1 MEHFFNEKTLQEKL
15 QHTKLICL
23 DMDGTLTDGG
33 MYLDENGVSIR
44 QFYAHDGTG
53 LQMVKALGVQIAII
67 TTSISKVV
75 HERAKMLGIEN
86 IIAGSHKKGEDI
98 LKLCKELK
106 INPQDTIHMG
116 DDINDIPAFQVVGLP
131 IAVAN
136 CAEAVLP
143 FVKYKTT
150 HKGGNGAVR
159 EVCDLILLSITGK
172 LYGKPYLEEFK
183 Q

>member
-1 MEHFFNEKTLQEKL
+1 MEYFFNEKELKEKL
-15 QHTKLICL
+15 QNTKLICL

-33 MYLDENGVSIR
+33 MYLDENGIAIR
-44 QFYAHDGTG
+44 RFYAHDGTG
-53 LQMVKALGVQIAII
+53 IQMVKALGIQIAII
-67 TTSISKVV
+67 TTSISKIV

-86 IIAGSHKKGEDI
+86 IVSGSNKKGDD
-98 LKLCKELK
+98 LLTLCKNLK

-136 CAEAVLP
+136 CAEAILP

-150 HKGGNGAVR
+150 HRGGHGAIR
-159 EVCDLILLSITGK
+159 EICDLILLSRTGK